1 MYNKATTQEVQ
12 QKDFFYPKETMGT
25 TVMAIKYD
33 RGVIAVA
40 DSSKLNLTQELPQE
54 ESTLSIEQLIK
65 LTMFMSIL
73 LS

>member
-54 ESTLSIEQLIK
+54 ESTLSIE
-65 LTMFMSIL
+65 
-73 LS
+73 